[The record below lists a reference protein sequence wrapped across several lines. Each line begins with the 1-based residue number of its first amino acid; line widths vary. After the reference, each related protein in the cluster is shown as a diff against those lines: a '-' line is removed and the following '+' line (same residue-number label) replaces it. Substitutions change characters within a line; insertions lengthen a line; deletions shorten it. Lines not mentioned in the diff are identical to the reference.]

1 MSLVVHLRTIRL
13 VRVDH
18 DRPLRIE
25 QRHTIGGSEEWFAF
39 RCHEAEDHPRWAACV
54 VKLGDR
60 RRFADFSG

>member
-1 MSLVVHLRTIRL
+1 MSLVVHFRTIRL

-39 RCHEAEDHPRWAACV
+39 RCHEAEDHARRAAFV
-54 VKLGDR
+54 VKLGIV
-60 RRFADFSG
+60 ADSRAFGR